1 MSSAVAPRLFSRVPS
16 RSALAVAA
24 FCAAA
29 LFCPAAA
36 AGEGVFLLGNDA
48 QQLGR
53 ASSGVASPR
62 SSYWSFMNP
71 AAMVDLER
79 RLDVNWYSV
88 FSDFEAH
95 PRGVI
100 GNRFGGTLES
110 EVTGNLVAS
119 GFVWPLKTGTLGGG
133 FFVPSGSGVDYPHS
147 RTWLTRLVG
156 GNVDR
161 RLSYQHLR
169 GVLAYAHDLGNG
181 WSAGFGLHGSLS
193 RLRTDHLTLS
203 FSGAEANHAW
213 ENALGAGFGLGL
225 YKKWDRWAWGLNYV
239 SRHWTQTMKDYGDLL
254 RNALD
259 TPQTLQTGVAWRV
272 SNQVEL
278 TLDYKWLN
286 WAGVSAYGGDLLSK
300 GGFGWRDQHGVKFG
314 AEWRLHERWTLM
326 GGYAYANSPIHDDH
340 VLVAMLVP
348 VTPDRHWTLGVTHR
362 INDRHH
368 VHVTGIWAPK
378 HTQTDTGRG
387 NEPFSLLGKGSTVS
401 ATAFS
406 FAVGYSFLF

>member
-1 MSSAVAPRLFSRVPS
+1 MYLARARRLVAGLLSGSLP
-16 RSALAVAA
+16 LAAG
-24 FCAAA
+24 FCAPMLLCA
-29 LFCPAAA
+29 LSH
-36 AGEGVFLLGNDA
+36 AGEGIFLPGNDA
-48 QQLGR
+48 QQMGR
-53 ASSGVASPR
+53 GSSGVASPR
-62 SSYWSFMNP
+62 SAYWSFMNP

-100 GNRFGGTLES
+100 GNRFEGTLES
-110 EVTGNLVAS
+110 EVTGNLVAA
-119 GFVWPLKTGTLGGG
+119 GFVWPLKSGTLGGG

-156 GNVDR
+156 GNGDR

-169 GVLAYAHDLGNG
+169 GVLACAHDLGGG
-181 WSAGFGLHGSLS
+181 WSVGLGVHGSLS

-239 SRHWTQTMKDYGDLL
+239 SRHWTQTMKAYEDLL

-259 TPQTLQTGVAWRV
+259 TPQTVQTGVAWKA
-272 SNQVEL
+272 SEQVEL

-286 WAGVSAYGGDLLSK
+286 WAGIPAFGGDLLSQ

-314 AEWRLHERWTLM
+314 VEWKAHRRWTVM
-326 GGYAYANSPIHDDH
+326 AGYSHANSPIHDDH
-340 VLVAMLVP
+340 VLVAMMVP
-348 VTPDRHWTLGVTHR
+348 VTPDRHWALGISHK

-368 VHVTGIWAPK
+368 IHVAGIWTPT

-387 NEPFSLLGKGSTVS
+387 GEPFSLLGKGTTLS
-401 ATAFS
+401 ASALS
-406 FAVGYSFLF
+406 LAVGYSFLF